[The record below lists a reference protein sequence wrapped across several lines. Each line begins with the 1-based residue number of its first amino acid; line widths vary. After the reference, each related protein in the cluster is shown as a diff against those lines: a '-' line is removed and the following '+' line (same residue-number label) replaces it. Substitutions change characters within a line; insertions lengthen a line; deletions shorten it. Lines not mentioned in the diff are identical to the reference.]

1 MDIYKIC
8 NKKTARVAVFLLHVP
23 GKEAGNHTGHN
34 EDSNHNPDPF
44 DNFFGV
50 FVVEKT
56 HR

>member
-1 MDIYKIC
+1 LSQRLN
-8 NKKTARVAVFLLHVP
+8 NKKTATLAVFLLHVP
-23 GKEAGNHTGHN
+23 GKEAGNHTADNQDG
-34 EDSNHNPDPF
+34 DKNPDPF